1 MKKFA
6 RCSLFDKTKFSIL
19 IIFAFSSWPFFYYGF
34 WTSKVIFVSSALSL
48 AILFL
53 LDIKKV
59 DSIYLVCFSCFV
71 ALCWASSYFS
81 VYPQISEKSAQRF
94 VLYASLVL
102 SIALLSTMP
111 SYYFSKAIN
120 FILVFFALLSI
131 PCMLLSFAYL
141 FGVDNFIPSIHLNLG
156 GRGAMY
162 LLSPLGIVTENT
174 IKYAHHG
181 LKVVRVNA
189 LSEEPGVL
197 GTYVI
202 YLIVI
207 NQLYGIG
214 KGRLWIN
221 ISLNILGTLSYSLF
235 YFVAGWV
242 LLPVAA
248 IFAFIQ
254 RRYYA
259 VPMKQIKGM
268 SGTGVLLTG
277 ALVSF
282 LLLLSIM
289 AFSKL
294 YSGSSY
300 AVYSYSPFY
309 RLFSGDQQAL
319 NNRATYDIKLRQ
331 EIKVKAR
338 AVVSGSQDIKLMKEF
353 LIGNGPGANS
363 IATEAH
369 FSSWSAMFYDNGILG
384 MMVILLFYFYILVK
398 VLFLRNKLD
407 LYSAALLF
415 PFVLSFYQR
424 PEFMSPLI
432 IICWVSIERYFSKN
446 SELFLNI

>member
-174 IKYAHHG
+174 
-181 LKVVRVNA
+181 
-189 LSEEPGVL
+189 
-197 GTYVI
+197 
-202 YLIVI
+202 
-207 NQLYGIG
+207 
-214 KGRLWIN
+214 
-221 ISLNILGTLSYSLF
+221 
-235 YFVAGWV
+235 
-242 LLPVAA
+242 
-248 IFAFIQ
+248 
-254 RRYYA
+254 
-259 VPMKQIKGM
+259 IKGM